1 MQAYTLLSKQERRYQ
16 LFYLIVILFLTLLV
30 MGVLTLQ
37 KMDSPFSK
45 ADILEMQMLSQK
57 NKFSDQAKIVF
68 PLLESTFK
76 KINIITLETPQ
87 PFVENDIKNNINE
100 VANSFE
106 NTNIYDTRKEAYLQI
121 AQFYKMFFEDKKIA
135 AKKAENIHLFEK
147 QFEECAIGFKDKEQ
161 QLAQKNNAILSRSNT
176 Q

>member
-1 MQAYTLLSKQERRYQ
+1 MQDYVSLSKQERRYQ
-16 LFYLIVILFLTLLV
+16 LFYLIIMLFLTLLV
-30 MGVLTLQ
+30 MGILTLRNV
-37 KMDSPFSK
+37 DSPFSQP
-45 ADILEMQMLSQK
+45 DILEIQMLSQK
-57 NKFSDQAKIVF
+57 NKFSDQAKIVS
-68 PLLESTFK
+68 PLLESTFR
-76 KINIITLETPQ
+76 KINILKLEMPP

-106 NTNIYDTRKEAYLQI
+106 NTNIYDPRKEAYFQI

-135 AKKAENIHLFEK
+135 AKKTENIHLFEK

-161 QLAQKNNAILSRSNT
+161 QLAQKTNAILSRSND

>member
-1 MQAYTLLSKQERRYQ
+1 MNGHASLSKQERAYQ
-16 LFYLIVILFLTLLV
+16 FIYLIIILGLTLLV
-30 MGVLTLQ
+30 IGIMTLR
-37 KMDSPFSK
+37 KFDSPFSQ
-45 ADILEMQMLSQK
+45 ADILEIQMLSQK
-57 NKFSDQAKIVF
+57 NKFSDQAKNVF
-68 PLLESTFK
+68 PLLEATFK
-76 KINIITLETPQ
+76 KISILRLETPQ

-106 NTNIYDTRKEAYLQI
+106 NVNIYDTRKEAYFQI

-135 AKKAENIHLFEK
+135 AKKTENITLFQK

-161 QLAQKNNAILSRSNT
+161 QLAQKTNAILSRSNT